1 MGTPEPRARTRTP
14 QEPASQ
20 ARGLEAGTEG
30 RPSVGG
36 APARA
41 EATTFRRF
49 AEALLTLTPYSPR
62 GSCEKIVVEGGVA
75 RWLLGSSA
83 IVAVRRS
90 LSGRVLIVQLEDP
103 GDNPKV
109 ARRLN
114 AVLHYLRNALGIEH
128 GVSYRIVN
136 VLSSD
141 CLDYLVY
148 VRVGD
153 RKFRGG
159 RLTMV
164 VDLETKRAEVFV
176 DEDKEVIFFHGDPEY
191 EELGRQIREA
201 LRTWEANRDELS
213 ELVVKL
219 WDARV
224 PPEHESRLRELL
236 RRYNR
241 LTSRYWRAELG
252 LLRRGDWVYGVK
264 AKYIDKV
271 RRLPEWVAELME
283 LRRELEE
290 IATGGRK

>member
-1 MGTPEPRARTRTP
+1 M
-14 QEPASQ
+14 
-20 ARGLEAGTEG
+20 
-30 RPSVGG
+30 
-36 APARA
+36 
-41 EATTFRRF
+41 
-49 AEALLTLTPYSPR
+49 
-62 GSCEKIVVEGGVA
+62 
-75 RWLLGSSA
+75 LGSSA
-83 IVAVRRS
+83 IATVRRS

-103 GDNPKV
+103 GDNPEV
-109 ARRLN
+109 AKRLN
-114 AVLHYLRNALGIEH
+114 AVLRYLRILGIEH
-128 GVSYRIVN
+128 DVSYRIVS

-176 DEDKEVIFFHGDPEY
+176 DEDKEVIFFYGDPEY

-241 LTSRYWRAELG
+241 LTSRYWWAELG